1 MFGPTNRKFQGM
13 ETAVPPSA
21 LRTLCG
27 VPGYPLKCS
36 KSFSLPLPHGP
47 TFFFIWNFYPF
58 SFTSFAVGKREEE
71 SFHIFSPSSPQK
83 RYISYFLDLSLHEVW
98 CSSDVVENGACF
110 SPTTVHWRFCWRVAC
125 NFPLPKKLV
134 FFPPIFVPLWGG
146 GLRGGLRIFGW
157 RCVSEQA
164 FVPGVRGVFAAR
176 KSTLL
181 QCLTSLTRPSYVEK
195 CLQKFLHTWGFLG
208 LSKVLIHYPPL
219 IRWWQGPYLASLKEN
234 PSWSPS
240 NQFYSL
246 GEKTS

>member
-134 FFPPIFVPLWGG
+134 FFPPIFVPLWGEGWEG
-146 GLRGGLRIFGW
+146 GYEYSAGGVWASKRLCQGYEESLLPVRVRFCSVWLHLLDLHMW
-157 RCVSEQA
+157 RNA
-164 FVPGVRGVFAAR
+164 FRNFYILGVFWAYP
-176 KSTLL
+176 KYWSTIPPSFGDGKDPTLL
-181 QCLTSLTRPSYVEK
+181 P
-195 CLQKFLHTWGFLG
+195 
-208 LSKVLIHYPPL
+208 
-219 IRWWQGPYLASLKEN
+219 
-234 PSWSPS
+234 
-240 NQFYSL
+240 
-246 GEKTS
+246 